1 LSRAVSAQLA
11 ALDPEVPAFDVRTM
25 DERLAGAVARPRF
38 YLLLLGAFALVALA
52 LAAVGIYG
60 VMSYTVGERRR
71 EIGVRVAMG
80 ARPGEVQALVV
91 RQGMA
96 VAAIG
101 VTLGLAGSLAAA
113 RLLRSLLFGIGPA
126 DLPAFA
132 AAVALL
138 SAVAVLACYVPARRA
153 ARVDPMVALRYE

>member
-1 LSRAVSAQLA
+1 
-11 ALDPEVPAFDVRTM
+11 
-25 DERLAGAVARPRF
+25 
-38 YLLLLGAFALVALA
+38 
-52 LAAVGIYG
+52 
-60 VMSYTVGERRR
+60 MSYTVGERRR

-91 RQGMA
+91 RQGMS

-113 RLLRSLLFGIGPA
+113 RLLRRLLFGIGPA